1 MVAQRGP
8 ARNERSPIARR
19 RTYLI
24 REVGDFIERTGVEE
38 RKPRVS
44 IEAVPRLRDRGRRVT
59 YRVRVRG
66 ELLIEDWY
74 EELRDIINRARSLLD
89 NAMWA
94 AAGGG
99 DVGRYTKQE
108 KDRIKFPLARHENEW
123 LSFEASKHGASL
135 GPNVLAQLRAIQ
147 PFVTSDAVIQM
158 FNRVNNV
165 DKHRDPLELAL
176 VPDALF
182 AFVLAPGIAGIP
194 GQNVHGFEW
203 VPLGPIQNGTDVL
216 DYRQSAS
223 LPTLAAVD
231 LPAALCVQ
239 VDGEWID
246 VQDFLQDIVVFT
258 VTASS
263 ILGDGN
269 TTWADAH
276 RAKFAAERAQL
287 RTFRKMLLDN
297 DPIAELYWQGAA
309 DPVLGAR
316 LDLR

>member
-1 MVAQRGP
+1 MTSKRGR
-8 ARNERSPIARR
+8 ARNELSPIERR
-19 RTYLI
+19 KSYLI
-24 REVGDFIERTGVEE
+24 REVADFIQRTGVEA
-38 RKPRVS
+38 RKSRVS
-44 IEAVPRLRDRGRRVT
+44 IQVVPRIRDRGRRVT

-66 ELLIEDWY
+66 ELLVEDWY

-89 NAMWA
+89 NAMWV

-123 LSFEASKHGASL
+123 LAFEASKHGASL
-135 GPNVLAQLRAIQ
+135 GVDVLAKLRAIQ
-147 PFVTSDAVIQM
+147 PFVTADAVVQM
-158 FNRVNNV
+158 FNRANNL
-165 DKHRDPLELAL
+165 DKHRDPLDLAL

-182 AFVLAPGIAGIP
+182 AIVLNPGIAGVP
-194 GQNVHGFEW
+194 GENAHGFEW
-203 VPLGPIQNGTDVL
+203 ARLGPVQSGKDVL
-216 DYRQSAS
+216 DYRRSAP
-223 LPTLAAVD
+223 LPALAAVD
-231 LPAALCVQ
+231 LPVALCVE
-239 VDGEWID
+239 VDGHWVD

-263 ILGDGN
+263 ILGDGD

-287 RTFRKMLLDN
+287 RNFRKMLLEN

-316 LDLR
+316 LDLS